1 MKYIKITYKDT
12 IYPQKLLK
20 IKDYPKE
27 LYVAGNY
34 KLLNKEK
41 KVAIIG
47 SRDCTAYGRKNAEN
61 FAKELSKKDI
71 CIVSGMA
78 IGIDA
83 FSHIGAVANKRKN
96 NSSTWRRI

>member
-1 MKYIKITYKDT
+1 MKYIKIDYKNP
-12 IYPQKLLK
+12 IYPQQLLR

-27 LYVAGNY
+27 LYIAGNY

-47 SRDCTAYGRKNAEN
+47 SRDCTEYGRKNAEN
-61 FAKELSKKDI
+61 FANELSKKDI

-78 IGIDA
+78 VGIDS
-83 FSHIGAVANKRKN
+83 FSHIGSIENKRKN
-96 NSSTWRRI
+96 NSSTRGRI